1 MSLSHFKGGLKSVPR
16 QLFRCNHMGK
26 YFKKK
31 FKNIQCKVMGD
42 KKNESVTRG
51 DPWWASLVM

>member
-31 FKNIQCKVMGD
+31 FKNIQCKVMGG
-42 KKNESVTRG
+42 KKMKVLQGETLGGPLS
-51 DPWWASLVM
+51 